1 MTHDEMIAVI
11 QAHKEGK
18 QIEAIV
24 KKTGLVIHAVPIWDF
39 CNYDYRIKPEPRPDV
54 VQTFWCTTD
63 NKGYWHLPSGSL
75 PANLRL
81 TFDGE
86 TGKLKKAEVI

>member
-1 MTHDEMIAVI
+1 MTPDEMIAVI

-18 QIEAIV
+18 MIEAIV
-24 KKTGLVIHAVPIWDF
+24 KRTGHVINAVPIWDF
-39 CNYDYRIKPEPRPDV
+39 CNYDYRIKPEPKPDV
-54 VQTFWCTTD
+54 ERIYYVM
-63 NKGYWHLPSGSL
+63 GSGTVWSAQE
-75 PANLRL
+75 PISGADRIRL